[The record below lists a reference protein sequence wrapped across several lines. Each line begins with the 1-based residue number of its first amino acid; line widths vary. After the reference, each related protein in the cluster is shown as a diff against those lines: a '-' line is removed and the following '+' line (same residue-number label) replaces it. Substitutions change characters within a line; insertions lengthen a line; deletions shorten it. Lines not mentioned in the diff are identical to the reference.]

1 MGKRLTQEGFI
12 NRSKE
17 VHGDKY
23 DYSLVVYN
31 GVHEKIKIIC
41 SEHGIFEQRASHHLE
56 GQTCIKCARKINKTS
71 TLLFTQYFDISFTWD
86 SNSSSD
92 ILY

>member
-1 MGKRLTQEGFI
+1 MVKNDI
-12 NRSKE
+12 PPSSN
-17 VHGDKY
+17 V
-23 DYSLVVYN
+23 
-31 GVHEKIKIIC
+31 
-41 SEHGIFEQRASHHLE
+41 
-56 GQTCIKCARKINKTS
+56 NKTS